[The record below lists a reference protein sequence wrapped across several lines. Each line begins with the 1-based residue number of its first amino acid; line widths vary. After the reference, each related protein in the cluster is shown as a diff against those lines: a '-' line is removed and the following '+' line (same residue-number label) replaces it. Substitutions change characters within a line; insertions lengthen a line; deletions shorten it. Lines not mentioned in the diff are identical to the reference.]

1 MNIDSECI
9 IIHSPKEK
17 VFFFKHGQG
26 FRASAAQFIARV
38 PSTPPLQ
45 NQPPPPPLTLIPC
58 FARLIL
64 SHWLTLPSTRLHEK
78 GITNMAEVFR
88 ESFPDYISIK
98 RHFSLRPTESK

>member
-26 FRASAAQFIARV
+26 FKASAAQFIASV
-38 PSTPPLQ
+38 SPPHHYKT
-45 NQPPPPPLTLIPC
+45 NPPPLTLIPC

-64 SHWLTLPSTRLHEK
+64 SH
-78 GITNMAEVFR
+78 
-88 ESFPDYISIK
+88 
-98 RHFSLRPTESK
+98 